1 MSGIQKVIKYSAL
14 AFAVSLIVMIISAI
28 LFGINSAYN
37 VFISTDNNESNNKD
51 IVDLNVPIKDI
62 FNLEIDL
69 DVTNLTIKEG
79 ESLKVETNNKY
90 IKTNQNGNILSIK
103 EKDKNLFASDNG
115 GELIIYV
122 PKDYIFNKVEI
133 DMGAG
138 KLNIHDLTS
147 RELELDL
154 GAGKS
159 IINNL
164 DVLNSATLDG
174 GVGSIDIIGGV
185 INNMKLEV
193 GVGNINLDSI
203 ITGSS
208 YINAGVGKLYLNILD
223 SFDNYRVSINKG
235 LGSAELNGSKM
246 EDNVVYG
253 TGYNIINIDGGI
265 GSISVKFDN

>member
-14 AFAVSLIVMIISAI
+14 AFAASLIIMIISAI
-28 LFGINSAYN
+28 LFGINSVSNA
-37 VFISTDNNESNNKD
+37 FISTNNNESDNKD
-51 IVDLNVPIKDI
+51 IVNLNVPIQDI
-62 FNLEIDL
+62 YELEVDL
-69 DVTNLTIKEG
+69 DVSNLTIKEG
-79 ESLKVETNNKY
+79 ESLKAETSNKY
-90 IKTNQNGNILSIK
+90 IKMNQNGNILTIK
-103 EKDKNLFASDNG
+103 EKDKNLFTSDNS
-115 GELIIYV
+115 GELIIYI

-138 KLNIHDLTS
+138 KLNISDLIS

-164 DVLNSATLDG
+164 NVLNGATLDG
-174 GVGSIDIIGGV
+174 GIGSINITGGV

-193 GVGNINLDSI
+193 GVGNINLNSI
-203 ITGSS
+203 ITGGS
-208 YINAGVGKLYLNILD
+208 YINAGVGKLDLNILD